1 MKLRLWSDLYLI
13 QGRYIVF
20 MGIPIKTSSLNDFKW
35 PRCNTHPYMAAH
47 LSCPTGS
54 SQQGGVLTSFVLPI
68 HNQGASSAIHQGRA
82 LRRRFLPAT
91 SSFFVT
97 TLLIQTLALQHL
109 PVDASCNGHGCFVF
123 RKLMLPF
130 GQPLPDAGYRRAF
143 LMHHSLRLL

>member
-1 MKLRLWSDLYLI
+1 
-13 QGRYIVF
+13 
-20 MGIPIKTSSLNDFKW
+20 MGIPNKTSSPNEFKW

-68 HNQGASSAIHQGRA
+68 HNQGASLAIHQGHA

-109 PVDASCNGHGCFVF
+109 SADASCNDHDCFIF
-123 RKLMLPF
+123 RELMPPF
-130 GQPLPDAGYRRAF
+130 GRLLPDAGYLRASW
-143 LMHHSLRLL
+143 MHHSLRLL